1 LAAAFAAGLAAAF
14 EVTLATG
21 LELAFAVG
29 SGMLLTALLA
39 GAFAVVA
46 FLATVFDDFAMV
58 FGGVRFRLMELS

>member
-21 LELAFAVG
+21 FELAFAVG

-39 GAFAVVA
+39 AGAFAVVA
-46 FLATVFDDFAMV
+46 FFSDGF
-58 FGGVRFRLMELS
+58 

>member
-14 EVTLATG
+14 EVALATG

-39 GAFAVVA
+39 AGAFAVVA

-58 FGGVRFRLMELS
+58 FGV